1 MNSAKGYMIT
11 FNEKDSDQAL
21 RYYAK
26 TATSP
31 DTALTDFHTELM
43 GDEYILCITA
53 SNRPAFYKPAGKLLY
68 VTAIQE
74 VREPEQKTE

>member
-31 DTALTDFHTELM
+31 DTALTDFHIELM
-43 GDEYILCITA
+43 SDKYMLCITA
-53 SNRPAFYKPAGKLLY
+53 DNKPAFYKPAGKLLY

>member
-1 MNSAKGYMIT
+1 MIT
-11 FNEKDSDQAL
+11 FHEKDSDNTL

-31 DTALTDFHTELM
+31 DTALTDFHVELM
-43 GDEYILCITA
+43 SDKYMLCITED
-53 SNRPAFYKPAGKLLY
+53 NRPAFYKPAGKLLC